1 MFGIN
6 PFELLIILMVGL
18 IVVGPKRLP
27 EIGRTIGRAFS
38 EIRRVQDEIR
48 DTVRFDL
55 EDDDDE
61 GPPSYPA
68 RSERVPEEP
77 PGPTAVELASAAARD
92 RDGPRDAISDEDV
105 ARSAP
110 SSPAVPADLDEPAAD
125 RDGPTGEAPE
135 RGDEPGVDLD
145 AAADALLEPS
155 QDPAEPPP
163 RELGDS
169 GELDPAAPGPNGSVQ
184 RATRDEAE

>member
-6 PFELLIILMVGL
+6 PFELMIILMVGL

-61 GPPSYPA
+61 GPPSYPSH
-68 RSERVPEEP
+68 RDRVPEEP
-77 PGPTAVELASAAARD
+77 PGPSAVELASAAARD
-92 RDGPRDAISDEDV
+92 RDGARDASSEEEPADPW
-105 ARSAP
+105 SA
-110 SSPAVPADLDEPAAD
+110 AADLDSGYDSEVLYEEEDEIDPRGPLPSGPPLSAD
-125 RDGPTGEAPE
+125 
-135 RGDEPGVDLD
+135 DLID
-145 AAADALLEPS
+145 FHFLLE
-155 QDPAEPPP
+155 DE
-163 RELGDS
+163 RYIEDFL
-169 GELDPAAPGPNGSVQ
+169 
-184 RATRDEAE
+184 ATQ

>member
-6 PFELLIILMVGL
+6 PFELMIILLVGL

-61 GPPSYPA
+61 GPPSYPSH
-68 RSERVPEEP
+68 RDRVPEEP
-77 PGPTAVELASAAARD
+77 PGPSAVELASAAARD
-92 RDGPRDAISDEDV
+92 RDGARDASSEEEPADPW
-105 ARSAP
+105 SA
-110 SSPAVPADLDEPAAD
+110 AADLDDLASD
-125 RDGPTGEAPE
+125 
-135 RGDEPGVDLD
+135 GDES
-145 AAADALLEPS
+145 PS
-155 QDPAEPPP
+155 ASGRSEDPA
-163 RELGDS
+163 G
-169 GELDPAAPGPNGSVQ
+169 PGANGSARRVI
-184 RATRDEAE
+184 RDEAE

>member
-6 PFELLIILMVGL
+6 PFELMIILMVGL

-61 GPPSYPA
+61 GPPSYPSH
-68 RSERVPEEP
+68 RDRVPEEP
-77 PGPTAVELASAAARD
+77 PGPSAVELAAAAARD
-92 RDGPRDAISDEDV
+92 RDGARDASSEEEPADPW
-105 ARSAP
+105 SA
-110 SSPAVPADLDEPAAD
+110 AADLDDLASD
-125 RDGPTGEAPE
+125 
-135 RGDEPGVDLD
+135 GDESASASGRP
-145 AAADALLEPS
+145 E
-155 QDPAEPPP
+155 DPA
-163 RELGDS
+163 G
-169 GELDPAAPGPNGSVQ
+169 PGANGSARRVI
-184 RATRDEAE
+184 RDEAE